1 MINLKGF
8 LIVAV
13 SAVLIG
19 CGGSGE
25 SQQEPQSET
34 EVMADTT
41 SSTTADSIV
50 SELDESSQELQ
61 SVSEEAQKAVDELS
75 EEN

>member
-8 LIVAV
+8 LIVIF

-34 EVMADTT
+34 EAVADTT
-41 SSTTADSIV
+41 SSAIADSMV
-50 SELDESSQELQ
+50 TQLDESSQELQ
-61 SVSEEAQKAVDELS
+61 STSEEAQKAVDELS